1 MKIVIIGAG
10 PAGSSCAT
18 QLLKSGVEVVL
29 LDRENFPRHAPGET
43 LHPGIEPLLEQ
54 LGVLDLVNQKEFIR
68 HEGIF
73 NISED
78 KSTFT
83 PYDEDK
89 KWKGFQLFRKEFDSI
104 LLNNAIEL
112 GADFL
117 SESSPVSIKLT
128 PQNQIESISTSNK
141 KLVGDFF
148 IDATGKRAWLVN
160 RLKIPFKNYSPK
172 RIAYYGYVEANDS
185 LDLKNPKMIWD
196 KGGWTWIAKVKK
208 NQVSWVRLDLNG
220 QGKKDKNWLPKELRR
235 FQPIK
240 MSKAVDVTWR
250 MAEIVSDK
258 NYFFLGDATFV
269 LDPAASHGVLKAI
282 MSGIMVSHLIVNSE
296 TSNINDMHK
305 TYYNWLN
312 QWFIKDKDELNK
324 LYKTLT
330 TFKNLEVENFSKENQ
345 GESKRIHGV

>member
-1 MKIVIIGAG
+1 MKVVIIGAG
-10 PAGSSCAT
+10 PAGSSCAI
-18 QLLKSGVEVVL
+18 QLLKSGIEVVL
-29 LDRENFPRHAPGET
+29 LERETFPRHAPGET

-54 LGVLDLVNQKEFIR
+54 LGVFDWVNQKEFIR

-78 KSTFT
+78 KSIFT

-89 KWKGFQLFRKEFDSI
+89 KWKGFQLFREEFDSI
-104 LLNNAIEL
+104 LLNKAIEL
-112 GADFL
+112 GVVFL

-128 PQNQIESISTSNK
+128 SQNQIESISTSNK

-160 RLKIPFKNYSPK
+160 QLKIPFKNHSPK

-185 LDLKNPKMIWD
+185 LDLNNPKMIWD
-196 KGGWTWIAKVKK
+196 TKGWTWMAKVKS

-220 QGKKDKNWLPKELRR
+220 HQKKDKHWLPKELHR
-235 FQPIK
+235 FKPIK

-250 MAEIVSDK
+250 IADILSDK
-258 NYFFLGDATFV
+258 NYFFLGDTTFV
-269 LDPAASHGVLKAI
+269 LDPAASHGILKAI

-296 TSNINDMHK
+296 TIKLNDLHK
-305 TYYNWLN
+305 TYYDWLN
-312 QWFIKDKDELNK
+312 QWFIKDKDELKK
-324 LYKTLT
+324 LYQTMGN
-330 TFKNLEVENFSKENQ
+330 FNNLEAEDFPK
-345 GESKRIHGV
+345 GKKRDDCREMS